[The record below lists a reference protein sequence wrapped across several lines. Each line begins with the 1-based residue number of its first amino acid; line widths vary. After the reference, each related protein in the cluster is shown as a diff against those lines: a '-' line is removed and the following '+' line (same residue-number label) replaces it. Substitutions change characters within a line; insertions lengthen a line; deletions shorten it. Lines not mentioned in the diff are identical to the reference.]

1 MYSTHRPSMK
11 NKKTF
16 LVLFLFLHLAFAS
29 KVKKHGSKGPRHGG
43 VRPLGPGKGVKPL
56 APGIG
61 KGVAGYL
68 LKTKNGKTYLRRG
81 REGRNLRTSPANL
94 VIY

>member
-1 MYSTHRPSMK
+1 MTLLKSERNSAPARMK
-11 NKKTF
+11 TKKSFF
-16 LVLFLFLHLAFAS
+16 LVVLFFCNHLVFAS
-29 KVKKHGSKGPRHGG
+29 KHGSEGLHGG

-56 APGIG
+56 
-61 KGVAGYL
+61 VAGYL

>member
-56 APGIG
+56 
-61 KGVAGYL
+61 VAGYL
-68 LKTKNGKTYLRRG
+68 LRTKNGKTYLRRG

>member
-56 APGIG
+56 
-61 KGVAGYL
+61 VAGYL

-81 REGRNLRTSPANL
+81 RMGRNLRTSPANL

>member
-56 APGIG
+56 
-61 KGVAGYL
+61 VAGYL

>member
-43 VRPLGPGKGVKPL
+43 VRPLGPGKRVKPL
-56 APGIG
+56 
-61 KGVAGYL
+61 VAGYL